1 MPFELFD
8 PLMSLPRFALI
19 ASRIGGMVMFIPG
32 LASAAV
38 PANIRVLFVLALA
51 LLLTPVVSLP
61 ADAPDTVLELLLALA
76 MEFLL
81 GALLG
86 LVAIAC
92 FIGLQMGALLVAQ
105 EAGLA
110 YGQIVDPTSE
120 EQESVLGVL
129 YVQIGFAIF
138 LVVGGHRA
146 LVQAA
151 LDSLRT
157 LPLMHVNLSLDAAVN
172 VLAQALLVGAEV
184 GLRVAGPALLT
195 MLLVNVALG
204 FVSRTMPQLNILAV
218 GFSIKSL
225 VAFVILAVSLP
236 AAAGAFI
243 DALERTR
250 QWIGA
255 LVGG

>member
-8 PLMSLPRFALI
+8 PLMNLPRFALI

-51 LLLTPVVSLP
+51 LLLTPVVPLP

-129 YVQIGFAIF
+129 YVQVGFAIF

-157 LPLMHVNLSLDAAVN
+157 LPLMHVDLSLDAAVN
-172 VLAQALLVGAEV
+172 VLAQSLLVGAEV